1 MANTTSTN
9 SFAPLPGSASRTA
22 LMTFTCFV
30 KLPPELR
37 VMIWEVVANQPRN
50 IDIRARGDDPE
61 EDLCTAE
68 VPPLKFWTTQPVPG
82 VLHAN
87 QEARQVGLKF
97 YELSFGAQRFP
108 GDVHDHPLAHEHPLA
123 TWAFNV
129 YQRSFADSY
138 GTAATT
144 LIHGDV
150 FHDEILLYYDGR
162 LGINLD
168 IFGFTEVTE
177 ENIAKLEEG
186 TPTDR
191 KKLLVRLIIEGDHRD
206 LMDNSVA

>member
-22 LMTFTCFV
+22 LMAFTCFV

-37 VMIWEVVANQPRN
+37 VMIWEVVANRN
-50 IDIRARGDDPE
+50 VDIRARGDDPE

-108 GDVHDHPLAHEHPLA
+108 GDVLFSGQPRIYC
-123 TWAFNV
+123 N
-129 YQRSFADSY
+129 FAADRIC
-138 GTAATT
+138 
-144 LIHGDV
+144 LM
-150 FHDEILLYYDGR
+150 EELW
-162 LGINLD
+162 LD
-168 IFGFTEVTE
+168 PQV
-177 ENIAKLEEG
+177 
-186 TPTDR
+186 DY
-191 KKLLVRLIIEGDHRD
+191 LLVMTIHWPMSIHWPLGLSMCTKGVLQTAMARRLR
-206 LMDNSVA
+206 L